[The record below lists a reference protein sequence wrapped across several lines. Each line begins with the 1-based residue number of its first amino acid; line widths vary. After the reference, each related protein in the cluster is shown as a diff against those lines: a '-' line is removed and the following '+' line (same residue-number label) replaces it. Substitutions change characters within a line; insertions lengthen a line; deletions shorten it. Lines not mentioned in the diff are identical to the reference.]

1 MWERELRPVCYV
13 RSRAARS
20 PRDAPLRTC
29 VAGLLRLELVLHP
42 GLVHD
47 NVASG
52 IPAPDALALQLTRW
66 YLISVAAC
74 GHPLMKVL
82 SCVVEILC
90 K

>member
-47 NVASG
+47 NV
-52 IPAPDALALQLTRW
+52 LALGEQ
-66 YLISVAAC
+66 VAILLPAAEEEV
-74 GHPLMKVL
+74 GVL
-82 SCVVEILC
+82 APGYTHRVARLVA
-90 K
+90 